1 MTHLKWC
8 FFAKIV
14 YRLKSLTILKRSSIL
29 RSITGC
35 WICPGYFF
43 RFTFIVDLFLLL
55 TFLNIKGTTT
65 LHTNVS
71 LTTGI
76 PQWYLS
82 CLDVLVN
89 FGQIFALFLVLL
101 SLAINIDCLL
111 RMLPYHVSSFLVSNS
126 ANDKV
131 FFKDIC
137 LYLAMTTIF
146 LIFIIFVIFIN
157 YLAQIE
163 SCSKSLMRSNN
174 DISTYYFI
182 SLLTL
187 SKFSQCFKVLIF
199 NIETVF

>member
-1 MTHLKWC
+1 MTYLKWC

-76 PQWYLS
+76 PQRYLS
-82 CLDVLVN
+82 CRLDVLVN
-89 FGQIFALFLVLL
+89 FGQIFAPFFGTFIVGYQYWLFIANATL
-101 SLAINIDCLL
+101 S
-111 RMLPYHVSSFLVSNS
+111 R
-126 ANDKV
+126 
-131 FFKDIC
+131 
-137 LYLAMTTIF
+137 
-146 LIFIIFVIFIN
+146 IFV
-157 YLAQIE
+157 
-163 SCSKSLMRSNN
+163 
-174 DISTYYFI
+174 
-182 SLLTL
+182 L
-187 SKFSQCFKVLIF
+187 SFQQCQW
-199 NIETVF
+199 

>member
-1 MTHLKWC
+1 MSVWQQGYHNDICHVVWMFWLTLG
-8 FFAKIV
+8 
-14 YRLKSLTILKRSSIL
+14 RSL
-29 RSITGC
+29 
-35 WICPGYFF
+35 
-43 RFTFIVDLFLLL
+43 
-55 TFLNIKGTTT
+55 
-65 LHTNVS
+65 H
-71 LTTGI
+71 
-76 PQWYLS
+76 
-82 CLDVLVN
+82 
-89 FGQIFALFLVLL
+89 LFLVLL

-157 YLAQIE
+157 HLAQIE

-174 DISTYYFI
+174 DISTYCFI